1 MTSIFAT
8 SIFGPR
14 HSEELGTRRLFVVEW
29 TPSGHLDLDPDSTHI
44 VYEPPLN
51 DDPLVLNFDGSS
63 RHDNANT
70 WFLLVSPTNEQIYY
84 VLYLYFST
92 TNNMAEYETLTIG
105 LKNHHPS
112 RSSLVVSQGD
122 FELVIN
128 QVCRLCM

>member
-1 MTSIFAT
+1 MVLHIHHAT
-8 SIFGPR
+8 KYIKKWPAELAEFDLHFCNLQFWSR
-14 HSEELGTRRLFVVEW
+14 HSEELGTHRLFVVEW

-84 VLYLYFST
+84 VLYLYFFT
-92 TNNMAEYETLTIG
+92 TNNMVEYETLT
-105 LKNHHPS
+105 
-112 RSSLVVSQGD
+112 
-122 FELVIN
+122 
-128 QVCRLCM
+128 MA